1 MAAVSVCCAE
11 EKGDREESAWPRSK
25 GGHGCEMCRGYG
37 YGGVGSPE
45 RSELVFSWA
54 MLLLS
59 HS

>member
-37 YGGVGSPE
+37 GVVSQE
-45 RSELVFSWA
+45 RSELVVSWS

-59 HS
+59 HSLG